1 MNFSK
6 RIYDKELLDREDI
19 PASDIL
25 QNMRELNTINHLLGG
40 HTITLK
46 GLKKILS
53 LTRATAS
60 ELHIV
65 EIGSGGGDNLR
76 VMQSFCKKHSIRA
89 RFTGIDINSNC
100 ITSAKNKNPHAY
112 IDYIHSNYK
121 DVVFDEKPDI
131 IFASLFCHHFNETS
145 LVQMFQWMY
154 NNSKLGFFIN
164 DLQRHPIAY
173 YAISVLTKLFS
184 KSYLVKNDAPLSV
197 RRAFSKQELEALSEL
212 AGIPGHHISWQWAFR
227 FLLVA
232 THRSDQLELL

>member
-6 RIYDKELLDREDI
+6 RIYDKELLDRDDI
-19 PASDIL
+19 PISDIL
-25 QNMRELNTINHLLGG
+25 QNMRELDTINHLLGG
-40 HTITLK
+40 HTITLR

-53 LTRATAS
+53 LTRAAAT

-76 VMQSFCKKHSIRA
+76 VIQSYCKKHSIPA

-100 ITSAKNKNPHAY
+100 IASAKNKDPQSI
-112 IDYIHSNYK
+112 IDYIHSDYK
-121 DVVFDEKPDI
+121 DVVFEEKPDI
-131 IFASLFCHHFNETS
+131 IFSSLFCHHFNESS
-145 LVQMFQWMY
+145 LVPMFQWMY

-173 YAISVLTKLFS
+173 YAISILTKLFS

-212 AGIPGHHISWQWAFR
+212 AGIPNHDISWQWAFR
-227 FLLVA
+227 YLLVA
-232 THRSDQLELL
+232 THRSKSN